1 MKISDIPIMQV
12 ENMPKNE
19 IWFGYI
25 RNVKIDLPEI
35 IYKCESEKW
44 VLILSLKIYGEKPII
59 IYRCSEYAEDL
70 FQIAGILGVNIYDFG
85 SNNN

>member
-25 RNVKIDLPEI
+25 RNIKIDLPEI
-35 IYKCESEKW
+35 IYKYE
-44 VLILSLKIYGEKPII
+44 IMGKI
-59 IYRCSEYAEDL
+59 
-70 FQIAGILGVNIYDFG
+70 VNVA
-85 SNNN
+85 